1 MLLINGK
8 MISQYPHIIEIE
20 LNPTSPILKNG
31 EWVFGTSSPVVLEC
45 RAEPNGS
52 GTIKE
57 SASGQLVVYSY
68 LVYLGKLEYEIPFGT
83 KCKVVYPSSK
93 EVEMTVLR
101 HENGQLNSR
110 IWL

>member
-1 MLLINGK
+1 

-31 EWVFGTSSPVVLEC
+31 EWVFGSLNPVSVEC

-52 GTIKE
+52 GGTIIE
-57 SASGQLVVYSY
+57 SASGKLVSYSY
-68 LVYLGKLEYEIPFGT
+68 TVYLRKLNFEIPFGT
-83 KCKVVYPSSK
+83 KCKVIYPSSK
-93 EVEMTVLR
+93 EIEMTVLR